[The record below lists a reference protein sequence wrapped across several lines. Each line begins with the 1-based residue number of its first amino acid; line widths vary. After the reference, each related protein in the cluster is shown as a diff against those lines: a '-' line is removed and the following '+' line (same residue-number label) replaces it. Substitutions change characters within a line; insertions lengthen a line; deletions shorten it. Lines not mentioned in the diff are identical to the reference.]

1 MISHLNK
8 VLTNSL
14 SGSVG
19 YVLNRSEAEVV
30 LTNIPSGF
38 RGDSSKVSSALRSV
52 ARLNDRVKKPLYHIS
67 IRCAPEDGELG
78 ALEWSEISERFLELM
93 ELKE

>member
-8 VLTNSL
+8 VQTNSL

-38 RGDSSKVSSALRSV
+38 RGDSSKVSSAL
-52 ARLNDRVKKPLYHIS
+52 LTIQQTNWLIFKY
-67 IRCAPEDGELG
+67 
-78 ALEWSEISERFLELM
+78 WSCSFAEVIAW
-93 ELKE
+93 